1 MAPTFLR
8 IDALDDWL
16 KENEHDLF
24 SRKRIMIPTPHFVV
38 FYNGTEK
45 RPEYEEMR
53 LSDAFYHKTDELQ
66 MELICKVYNINPDN
80 SRELKQRSEV
90 LDGYTYFVEKVREY
104 RANEETREDAVKR
117 AVEDCIR
124 EHVLEEFF

>member
-1 MAPTFLR
+1 MNISFYEHQSTHNPNMPLR
-8 IDALDDWL
+8 FAIYFMNAIEDWI
-16 KENEHDLF
+16 KQQKKDLF
-24 SRKRIMIPTPHFVV
+24 SPNQIKIPTPYFVV

-80 SRELKQRSEV
+80 NQGLKRKSIV
-90 LDGYTYFVEKVREY
+90 LCSHAHKVVHY
-104 RANEETREDAVKR
+104 S
-117 AVEDCIR
+117 IS
-124 EHVLEEFF
+124 